1 MILSD
6 LMLFLAITVNCVIWT
21 ALKEGEI
28 IVQETLKKS
37 ARPVAAAVQLV
48 LNEQR

>member
-21 ALKEGEI
+21 ALKEGK
-28 IVQETLKKS
+28 LLFKKPS
-37 ARPVAAAVQLV
+37 RRVPGLLQLPYS
-48 LNEQR
+48 